1 MKKFSLVLAA
11 LVLVLVGCI
20 PNLVQTP
27 QFEMREAGLLRLNPP
42 GLNGVAPEAI
52 IRVLLTARNPNLVDL
67 GLTEMKFDMYLDGKK
82 VAAGSTPGF
91 NMKANGV
98 PSNVPVDVSI
108 PIDPNS
114 LQSMFKI
121 VTGSKVE
128 YRLEG
133 SFAVDAG
140 ALGKPRFGPFVI
152 AQGAYQAP
160 SLAST
165 PPSFAFRSDLTR
177 LTVGFGGA
185 VLDLGFEVTNPAPIG
200 YRLVAPLNL
209 TVGGR
214 ILAKAEA
221 GGAVPASGKGV
232 IYTRFQID
240 PISAGAAIL
249 GGNFDFQITGS
260 PSLEVPGLQAFA
272 FPLSALFGGTAR
284 R

>member
-1 MKKFSLVLAA
+1 MNKRYIGLVLAS
-11 LVLVLVGCI
+11 LLVGCV

-42 GLNGVAPEAI
+42 GLNGVAPEAV
-52 IRVLLTARNPNLVDL
+52 IRIVLSARNPNPIDL
-67 GLTEMKFDMYLDGKK
+67 GLTEMNFNLALDGAKI
-82 VAAGSTPGF
+82 AGGGTPGF

-98 PSNVPVDVSI
+98 PSTVPVDVTI
-108 PIDPNS
+108 PITPAT

-121 VTGSKVE
+121 VSGSKVS
-128 YRLEG
+128 YTIDG
-133 SFAVDAG
+133 TFAVDAG
-140 ALGKPRFGPFVI
+140 SLGRPKFGPFVI

-165 PPSFAFRSDLTR
+165 PPKFAFRNDLTR
-177 LTVGFGGA
+177 FTVGLGGA

-214 ILAKAEA
+214 IIAKAEA
-221 GGAVPASGKGV
+221 GGSVPASNKGI

-240 PISAGAAIL
+240 PISAGAAVL
-249 GGNFDFQITGS
+249 SGNFDFQVTGA
-260 PSLEVPGLQAFA
+260 PSLEVPGFQSFN
-272 FPLSALFGGTAR
+272 FPLSALFGGSAKK
-284 R
+284 